1 MSTIFLS
8 SLISCMALVIPGAFP
23 TAADFY
29 LLSELIILDFPTLG
43 KPTIPTVICYLALDS
58 PSTLA

>member
-1 MSTIFLS
+1 
-8 SLISCMALVIPGAFP
+8 MALVIPGAFP